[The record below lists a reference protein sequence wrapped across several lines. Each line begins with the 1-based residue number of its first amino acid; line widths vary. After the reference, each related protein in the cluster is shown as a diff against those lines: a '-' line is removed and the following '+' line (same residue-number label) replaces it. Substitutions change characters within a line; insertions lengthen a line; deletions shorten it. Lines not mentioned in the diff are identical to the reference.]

1 MVFSDAIP
9 KDGRLAH
16 TGPSV
21 EAARPTRRRACLN
34 VLILSASSKS
44 LLVKAFQDAVRPFGG
59 TVTAADVAADS
70 AALQVADKAVL
81 TPRSNDPR
89 FSDALEAICS
99 AHDISLVVPTRD
111 GELLRLAEIAARLR
125 AKGIA
130 VLVPSREAIDICSN
144 SWRFSAFCR
153 KNGFPTP
160 MNFSTAEAVDR
171 FPVFCRAADR
181 TVPHHAMRLS
191 NKEELSA
198 YEVLHGRVDGGLIIQ
213 EFVDW
218 PEYSIDVLMDLQGQP
233 LQAVARRRIST
244 RAGESWKTR
253 VEKLPELT
261 EAALALSELLG
272 LVGHNNLQAFYDPVA
287 GAQFIE
293 VNARFGGA
301 SNLSIR
307 SGLASPE
314 RLVQMVAGNA
324 AAAAAPRPL
333 NYGGML
339 LRHAEDIIV
348 DHDPAEDCVSWQDLA
363 SERQMSARSVGAK
376 RAGIER

>member
-1 MVFSDAIP
+1 M
-9 KDGRLAH
+9 
-16 TGPSV
+16 
-21 EAARPTRRRACLN
+21 N

-44 LLVKAFQDAVRPFGG
+44 LLVKAFQDALRPFGG
-59 TVTAADVAADS
+59 DVVAADVAADS
-70 AALQVADKAVL
+70 AALLVADQAVL
-81 TPRSNDPR
+81 TPRSSDPR
-89 FSDALEAICS
+89 FPDALKAICE
-99 AHDISLVVPTRD
+99 AYDISLVVPTRD
-111 GELLRLAEIAARLR
+111 GELPRLAGIAGQLR
-125 AKGIA
+125 AQGIT
-130 VLVPSREAIDICSN
+130 VLVPSSETVEICCN
-144 SWRFSAFCR
+144 SWRFTAFCR
-153 KNGFPTP
+153 DNGFPTP
-160 MNFSTAEAVDR
+160 KTYPSPSAVDR

-181 TVPHHAMRLS
+181 TIPHHAMRIS
-191 NKEELSA
+191 GKEELAA
-198 YEVLHGRVDGGLIIQ
+198 YEILHGAVSGGVIVQ
-213 EFVDW
+213 EYVDW
-218 PEYSIDVLMDLQGQP
+218 PEYSIDVLMDLQGRP

-261 EAALALSELLG
+261 ESALALSELLG

-287 GAQFIE
+287 GVQFIE

-314 RLVQMVAGNA
+314 RLIQMVAGNE

-348 DHDPAEDCVSWQDLA
+348 DHDPIRDCVSWEELGDGA
-363 SERQMSARSVGAK
+363 EGEARGPDAK
-376 RAGIER
+376 RAGLDR

>member
-1 MVFSDAIP
+1 M
-9 KDGRLAH
+9 
-16 TGPSV
+16 
-21 EAARPTRRRACLN
+21 N

-44 LLVKAFQDAVRPFGG
+44 LLVKAFKDAVRPFGG
-59 TVTAADVAADS
+59 TVVAADVAADS
-70 AALQVADKAVL
+70 AALQVADTAVL

-89 FSDALEAICS
+89 FPGALEAICT
-99 AHDISLVVPTRD
+99 AWDISLVVPTRD
-111 GELLRLAEIAARLR
+111 GELSCLASIADRLR
-125 AKGIA
+125 GNGTA
-130 VLVPSREAIDICSN
+130 VLVPSAETIEICCD
-144 SWRFSAFCR
+144 SWKFMDFCR
-153 KNGFPTP
+153 ENGFPTP
-160 MNFSTAEAVDR
+160 KTFATLQEVDR
-171 FPVFCRAADR
+171 FPVFCRASDR
-181 TVPHHAMRLS
+181 SVPHHAMRIS
-191 NKEELSA
+191 NRDELGA
-198 YEVLHGRVDGGLIIQ
+198 YQTLHGGVPGGIIVQ

-218 PEYSIDVLMDLQGQP
+218 PEYSIDVLMDLDGQP

-261 EAALALSELLG
+261 ESALVLSELLG
-272 LVGHNNLQAFYDPVA
+272 LVGHNNLQAFYDPLS

-314 RLVQMVAGNA
+314 RIIQMVQGHG

-348 DHDPAEDCVSWQDLA
+348 DHDPARDCVSWEDVSSDPSQNDG
-363 SERQMSARSVGAK
+363 RTGPK
-376 RAGIER
+376 RAGMER

>member
-1 MVFSDAIP
+1 M
-9 KDGRLAH
+9 
-16 TGPSV
+16 
-21 EAARPTRRRACLN
+21 N

-44 LLVKAFQDAVRPFGG
+44 LLVKAFKDAVAPLGG
-59 TVTAADVAADS
+59 TVVAADVAADS
-70 AALQVADKAVL
+70 AALQVAHKAVL
-81 TPRSNDPR
+81 TPRSNDPN
-89 FSDALEAICS
+89 FPTALAAICD
-99 AHDISLVVPTRD
+99 AYGISLVVPTRD
-111 GELLRLAEIAARLR
+111 GELARLAEIADDFRARGV
-125 AKGIA
+125 AI
-130 VLVPSREAIDICSN
+130 LVASKETIQICCN
-144 SWRFSAFCR
+144 SWRFAAFCHE
-153 KNGFPTP
+153 NGFPTP
-160 MNFSTAEAVDR
+160 KSFLSPTEVDR

-181 TVPHHAMRLS
+181 TVSHHAMRIAS
-191 NKEELSA
+191 KHELDA
-198 YEVLHGRVDGGLIIQ
+198 YEILHGAVPGGVIVQ

-218 PEYSIDVLMDLQGQP
+218 PEYSIDVLMDLRGNP
-233 LQAVARRRIST
+233 IQAVARRRIST
-244 RAGESWKTR
+244 RDGESWKTR

-348 DHDPAEDCVSWQDLA
+348 DHDPIRDCVSWDDL
-363 SERQMSARSVGAK
+363 VGGEDAVTPAADAK
-376 RAGIER
+376 RVGVER

>member
-1 MVFSDAIP
+1 M
-9 KDGRLAH
+9 
-16 TGPSV
+16 
-21 EAARPTRRRACLN
+21 N

-44 LLVKAFQDAVRPFGG
+44 LLVRAFQDAVRPFGG
-59 TVTAADVAADS
+59 GVVAADVAADS
-70 AALQVADKAVL
+70 AALQVADRAVL
-81 TPRSNDPR
+81 TPRSSDPQ
-89 FSDALEAICS
+89 FLDALKAICT
-99 AHDISLVVPTRD
+99 ACDISLVVPTRD
-111 GELLRLAEIAARLR
+111 GELPRLAQIAGQLR
-125 AKGIA
+125 EQGIA
-130 VLVPSREAIDICSN
+130 VLVPSPETVGICCD
-144 SWRFSAFCR
+144 SWRFMAFCR

-160 MNFSTAEAVDR
+160 KTYPSPSAVDR

-181 TVPHHAMRLS
+181 TVPHHAMRIS
-191 NKEELSA
+191 SREELAA
-198 YEVLHGRVDGGLIIQ
+198 YETLHGAVSGGLIVQ
-213 EFVDW
+213 DFVDW
-218 PEYSIDVLMDLQGQP
+218 PEYSIDVLMDLDGRP

-261 EAALALSELLG
+261 ESALALSELLG

-314 RLVQMVAGNA
+314 RLIQMVAGNQA
-324 AAAAAPRPL
+324 AASAPRPL

-348 DHDPAEDCVSWQDLA
+348 DHDPIRDCVPWEELGGA
-363 SERQMSARSVGAK
+363 LEREGPDAK
-376 RAGIER
+376 RAGLDR

>member
-1 MVFSDAIP
+1 M
-9 KDGRLAH
+9 
-16 TGPSV
+16 
-21 EAARPTRRRACLN
+21 N

-59 TVTAADVAADS
+59 IVVAADVAADS
-70 AALQVADKAVL
+70 AALQVADRAVL
-81 TPRSNDPR
+81 TPRSSDSR
-89 FSDALEAICS
+89 FSAALDAICS
-99 AHDISLVVPTRD
+99 AYDISLVVPTRD
-111 GELLRLAEIAARLR
+111 GELPRLAEIADDLR
-125 AKGIA
+125 ARGVA
-130 VLVPSREAIDICSN
+130 VLVPSRDAIQICCN
-144 SWRFSAFCR
+144 SWRFIAFCR
-153 KNGFPTP
+153 ENGFPTP
-160 MNFSTAEAVDR
+160 KTYPSPSHVDR
-171 FPVFCRAADR
+171 FPVFCRSADR
-181 TVPHHAMRLS
+181 TVAHHAMRISSREALA
-191 NKEELSA
+191 A
-198 YEVLHGRVDGGLIIQ
+198 YETLHGDVAGGLIVQ
-213 EFVDW
+213 DFVDW
-218 PEYSIDVLMDLQGQP
+218 PEYSIDVLMDLAGRP

-244 RAGESWKTR
+244 RDGESWKTR

-261 EAALALSELLG
+261 EAALALSEALG

-348 DHDPAEDCVSWQDLA
+348 DHDPIRDCVSWEALGADA
-363 SERQMSARSVGAK
+363 EPVARSLDAK

>member
-1 MVFSDAIP
+1 M
-9 KDGRLAH
+9 
-16 TGPSV
+16 
-21 EAARPTRRRACLN
+21 N
-34 VLILSASSKS
+34 VLILSASSKA

-59 TVTAADVAADS
+59 IVVAADLAADS
-70 AALQVADKAVL
+70 AALQVADRAVL

-89 FSDALEAICS
+89 FPDALEAIC
-99 AHDISLVVPTRD
+99 AAYEISLVIPTRD
-111 GELLRLAEIAARLR
+111 GELDRLAECAGRLR
-125 AKGIA
+125 ANGVS
-130 VLVPSREAIDICSN
+130 VLVPSQETIDICSN
-144 SWRFSAFCR
+144 SWRFITFC
-153 KNGFPTP
+153 KDNGFPTP
-160 MNFSTAEAVDR
+160 KSYQTVSAVDR

-181 TVPHHAMRLS
+181 TVPHHAMRIS
-191 NKEELSA
+191 NKEALSA
-198 YEVLHGRVDGGLIIQ
+198 YQVLHGDVPGGLIIQ

-218 PEYSIDVLMDLQGQP
+218 PEYSIDVLMDLRGRP

-314 RLVQMVAGNA
+314 RLVQMVSGNA

-348 DHDPAEDCVSWQDLA
+348 DHDPAGDCVSWEELA
-363 SERQMSARSVGAK
+363 VEADEESVGGR
-376 RAGIER
+376 RAAIDR